1 MSAASGAGAD
11 SRAPTSP
18 NATRSVAR
26 DAFAIMSG
34 ALEIPA
40 SPEAREAFADAV
52 ERDPARPRRALASSV
67 LPPAVRAEVELL
79 VAAYERGVAI
89 ERALCAQNGEID
101 RVVAE
106 VARSRAASVS
116 HEIPERI
123 GDYAVT
129 GVLSRTAR
137 SVVLAASQ
145 ERPIQREVALKLLF
159 EDASDPDIAA
169 RVELERQI
177 LASLEHPNIARI
189 YDFGIDE
196 RNRPYIVMERVRD
209 GAINEWCA
217 ARYAR
222 DRAGHDARIAIFL
235 QVVEAVRYAHA
246 RGVLHCDL
254 KPANILIQE
263 FEGAPYAKVI
273 DFGIARAFSG
283 ALAERAALVE
293 LSQSVGTLLSM
304 SPEALVPGGAELD
317 VRTDVFGLGL
327 VLFELLAGRPARVA
341 REGDLA
347 GTVRDLLEQPVPRL
361 SAVMA
366 GAPADLDAILA
377 KACAC
382 EPTAR
387 YETVA
392 ALGQDLRAFL
402 DGQEVSA
409 RRRSMRE
416 RARRSIVR
424 RWKVAAALGALLA
437 IGVGA
442 PLIATAPARARL
454 GELRAQAGAAVDSA
468 QAIRNDAGRADEH
481 AALVEQALDA
491 SIAALELGARTTE
504 ALELRASALEEA
516 ILPRLAHHDHTS
528 VATVKLVQE
537 LVAIREEVLRDRP
550 SARAKERLSIALA
563 YQLDTVRGTDAYP
576 ALEARQLALDE
587 ELFAENPDV
596 RVFADN
602 LCWSYQR
609 VYDPMWR
616 RGEHEQVI
624 SLLRRS
630 GEIGEMILAKH
641 GADARSLHTA
651 AAAAVYVAYAERAAG
666 DVEAMLAATGRA
678 RAHGMALL
686 RMSPNHRLGAGLL
699 IRAAEMEASVRLE
712 DGDAR
717 EVAAML
723 KETIDASK
731 AGSAYDAVLSTAVD
745 VALDICPPEARAWIA
760 AGEPARAEQSIA
772 SFSRALEQPEVR
784 DWLHKWH
791 ALTRY
796 TVRRD
801 MLRVRVSS
809 LRGDHGAAR
818 EQMQALLSLARGRPT
833 GERIETLTEIAFALG
848 EFDERQSHE
857 PAVSALVR
865 ETAEA
870 VDRGLSEPQREE
882 AGEALR
888 EVLREGSPDLSRHLG
903 RLATGILVG
912 GLDTPEKFAAAAAE
926 LRTVPGTSMDLE
938 WALRALERSA
948 ARRGTAGR

>member
-1 MSAASGAGAD
+1 
-11 SRAPTSP
+11 
-18 NATRSVAR
+18 
-26 DAFAIMSG
+26 MSG
-34 ALEIPA
+34 SLEIPA

-52 ERDPARPRRALASSV
+52 ERDPARPQRALASSV

-106 VARSRAASVS
+106 VARSRAAPVS
-116 HEIPERI
+116 REIPERI

-177 LASLEHPNIARI
+177 LAALEHPNIARI
-189 YDFGIDE
+189 YDFGIDKLI
-196 RNRPYIVMERVRD
+196 RPYIVMERVRD
-209 GAINEWCA
+209 GVITEWCA
-217 ARYAR
+217 AHGAAAAAEAR
-222 DRAGHDARIAIFL
+222 RDARIAIFL

-263 FEGAPYAKVI
+263 LEGAPYAKVI
-273 DFGIARAFSG
+273 DFGIARAFGG

-304 SPEALVPGGAELD
+304 SPEALKPGGAVLD

-327 VLFELLAGRPARVA
+327 VLFELLSGRPPRVA

-366 GAPADLDAILA
+366 GAPTDLDAILA

-382 EPTAR
+382 EPAAR

-402 DGQEVSA
+402 DGHEVSA

-416 RARRSIVR
+416 RVRRTIVR

-468 QAIRNDAGRADEH
+468 QAMRNDAGRADEH

-491 SIAALELGARTTE
+491 SIAALELGGRTTE

-516 ILPRLAHHDHTS
+516 ILPRLAHNDHTS

-602 LCWSYQR
+602 LCWTYQR

-616 RGEHEQVI
+616 RGQREQVI

-745 VALDICPPEARAWIA
+745 VALDICPVAARAWIA
-760 AGEPARAEQSIA
+760 AGEPARAEESIA

-818 EQMQALLSLARGRPT
+818 DQMQALLSLARGRPA

-848 EFDERQSHE
+848 EFDERQSQE
-857 PAVSALVR
+857 PAVSALIR

-912 GLDTPEKFAAAAAE
+912 RLDTREKFAAAAAE
-926 LRTVPGTSMDLE
+926 LRAVPGTSMDLE

>member
-1 MSAASGAGAD
+1 MRGGSFGAGLDAAT
-11 SRAPTSP
+11 API
-18 NATRSVAR
+18 ATHRGDSVALP
-26 DAFAIMSG
+26 IMSG
-34 ALEIPA
+34 SLEIAA
-40 SPEAREAFADAV
+40 SRGAREAFADAV
-52 ERDPARPRRALASSV
+52 ERDPEQPRRVLASRD
-67 LPPAVRAEVELL
+67 LPASMRAELELL
-79 VAAYERGVAI
+79 LAAYERGLAM
-89 ERALCAQNGEID
+89 ERALCGPSGEIE
-101 RVVAE
+101 RAIEE
-106 VARSRAASVS
+106 VARSRSQPVDRG
-116 HEIPERI
+116 IPTRI
-123 GDYAVT
+123 GSYAVLR
-129 GVLSRTAR
+129 VLSRTER
-137 SVVLAASQ
+137 SAVLLAEQ

-159 EDASDPDIAA
+159 EDASDPEIAA

-177 LASLEHPNIARI
+177 LAALEHPNIARI
-189 YDFGIDE
+189 YDFGIDD

-209 GAINEWCA
+209 GAITEWCA
-217 ARYAR
+217 ARHAR
-222 DRAGHDARIAIFL
+222 DRTGCDARIAAFL
-235 QVVEAVRYAHA
+235 QVVEAMRYAHA

-263 FEGAPYAKVI
+263 LEGAPYAKVI
-273 DFGIARAFSG
+273 DFGIARAFGG

-293 LSQSVGTLLSM
+293 LTQSVGTLLSM
-304 SPEALVPGGAELD
+304 SPEALKPGGAVLD

-327 VLFELLAGRPARVA
+327 VLFELLSGRPPRTA

-347 GTVRDLLEQPVPRL
+347 GTVRDLLERPVPPL
-361 SAVMA
+361 SSIVEN
-366 GAPADLDAILA
+366 APADLDAILA
-377 KACAC
+377 KSCASD
-382 EPTAR
+382 PAHR
-387 YETVA
+387 YDSVA
-392 ALGQDLRAFL
+392 ALGQDLQAFL
-402 DGQEVSA
+402 AGREVSA
-409 RRRSMRE
+409 RQRSPWE
-416 RARRSIVR
+416 RARRAIAR
-424 RWKVAAALGALLA
+424 RWKVAGALSALLA

-442 PLIATAPARARL
+442 PWIATAPTRARL
-454 GELRAQAGAAVDSA
+454 AELRVQAGAAVDSA
-468 QAIRNDAGRADEH
+468 QAMRNDAGRADEH

-491 SIAALELGARTTE
+491 SIAALELGGRTIE
-504 ALELRASALEEA
+504 ALEMRASALEEA

-602 LCWSYQR
+602 LCWTYQR

-616 RGEHEQVI
+616 RGEHEQI
-624 SLLRRS
+624 IALLRRS

-666 DVEAMLAATGRA
+666 DVEAMLAATARA

-712 DGDAR
+712 NGDAR

-723 KETIDASK
+723 TEAIGASK

-760 AGEPARAEQSIA
+760 AGEPVRAEESIA
-772 SFSRALEQPEVR
+772 LFSRALEQPEVR
-784 DWLHKWH
+784 QSLSRRHS
-791 ALTRY
+791 LTRY
-796 TVRRD
+796 IVRRD
-801 MLRVRVSS
+801 ILRVRVAS
-809 LRGDHGAAR
+809 LRGDHEAAR
-818 EQMQALLSLARGRPT
+818 EQMQALLSLARGRPA

-857 PAVSALVR
+857 PAVSALIR

-870 VDRGLSEPQREE
+870 VDRGLSEPQDKE
-882 AGEALR
+882 AGGAQREALH
-888 EVLREGSPDLSRHLG
+888 EGSLDLSRHLG
-903 RLATGILVG
+903 RLATGILLG
-912 GLDTPEKFAAAAAE
+912 RLDTREKVAAAAAE

-938 WALRALERSA
+938 STLRALERSA

>member
-1 MSAASGAGAD
+1 MSGSVEIPASAE
-11 SRAPTSP
+11 
-18 NATRSVAR
+18 AR
-26 DAFAIMSG
+26 DAFA
-34 ALEIPA
+34 A
-40 SPEAREAFADAV
+40 AV
-52 ERDPARPRRALASSV
+52 ERDPDQPRRALASAELAPSV
-67 LPPAVRAEVELL
+67 LGEIEVL
-79 VAAYERGVAI
+79 VKAYERGQAI
-89 ERALCAQNGEID
+89 ERALCASD
-101 RVVAE
+101 RGVDRLVAE
-106 VARSRAASVS
+106 VARFRATPVDHSLPPLIGAYRV
-116 HEIPERI
+116 ERE
-123 GDYAVT
+123 
-129 GVLSRTAR
+129 LSRTAR
-137 SVVLAASQ
+137 SAVLLAQQ

-177 LASLEHPNIARI
+177 LAALEHPNIARI

-196 RNRPYIVMERVRD
+196 RKRPYIVMERVRD
-209 GAINEWCA
+209 GTITEWCA
-217 ARYAR
+217 LRGRATVGGR
-222 DRAGHDARIAIFL
+222 DSRLSIFL
-235 QVVEAVRYAHA
+235 QVIEAVRYAHA

-263 FEGAPYAKVI
+263 LEGAPYAKVI
-273 DFGIARAFSG
+273 DFGIARAFGG
-283 ALAERAALVE
+283 ALAERSAL
-293 LSQSVGTLLSM
+293 LDLAQSVGTLLSM

-416 RARRSIVR
+416 CARRSIVR

-491 SIAALELGARTTE
+491 SIAALELGGRTTE

-602 LCWSYQR
+602 LCWTYQR

-651 AAAAVYVAYAERAAG
+651 AAAALYVAYAERAAG

-723 KETIDASK
+723 TEAIGAAK
-731 AGSAYDAVLSTAVD
+731 AGSAYEAVLSTAVD
-745 VALDICPPEARAWIA
+745 VALDIYPAEIRSWIA
-760 AGEPARAEQSIA
+760 AGEPARAEESIA
-772 SFSRALEQPEVR
+772 SFSRALEQYEVR
-784 DWLHKWH
+784 QSLSRRY

-801 MLRVRVSS
+801 ILRVRIASS
-809 LRGDHGAAR
+809 RGDHGAAR
-818 EQMQALLSLARGRPT
+818 DQMQALLSLARGRPT
-833 GERIETLTEIAFALG
+833 GERIETLTEIAFELG
-848 EFDERQSHE
+848 EFEDWQSHD
-857 PAVSALVR
+857 PATAALIR